1 MQISVAFA
9 LIALAGA
16 APPAG
21 QVGPSPPEAP
31 PPPASTD
38 LSIGLDID
46 SGRMTVPVSI
56 GTSGPYKFVIDTGA
70 ERSVISRELATA
82 LALTA
87 GKPVRLIGLAGTATV
102 ETVHVPELS
111 ISTLG
116 AKNVEAPALAT
127 GNIGAR
133 GMLGIDALQGHRIT
147 IDFDRRAMKVTPSGR
162 RIRGTSSPGDILVS
176 AKNLYG
182 QLIVTDARY
191 HGERIS
197 VIIDTGSPISI
208 GNRAMLNLARR
219 STKSLGPISVTSVTG
234 QVLDASYV
242 MINDLHIAGLEF
254 DRVPMA
260 VADVPPFKRFGL
272 EDSPALI
279 LGMDTMRLFR
289 RVNIDFANRQILFS
303 LPAPRMATRGCSA
316 GTSCSSYN

>member
-1 MQISVAFA
+1 MHVSVAFA

-16 APPAG
+16 VPLAE
-21 QVGPSPPEAP
+21 QVSPSPPGSP
-31 PPPASTD
+31 PPVSTD

-70 ERSVISRELATA
+70 ERSVISRELATM
-82 LALTA
+82 LTLTA
-87 GKPVRLIGLAGTATV
+87 GKPVRLIGLAGTTTV

-116 AKNVEAPALAT
+116 ARNVDAPALAT

-147 IDFDRRAMKVTPSGR
+147 IDFDRRVMKVTPSGR
-162 RIRGTSSPGDILVS
+162 RKRGASNPGDILVS

-208 GNRAMLNLARR
+208 GNLALLRLAQR
-219 STKSLGPISVTSVTG
+219 PPKSLGPISVTSVTG
-234 QVLDASYV
+234 QILNASYV

-254 DRVPMA
+254 DHVPMA

-272 EDSPALI
+272 ENSPALI

-289 RVNIDFANRQILFS
+289 RVDIDFANRQILFS